1 MNQIFYISRKPAE
14 DFLTALDKAFKEE
27 PDKHPILFHV
37 YGIGGIGKST
47 LLDKVQE
54 THQQQGHIAKFNFSG
69 KIPANETPLKVMVK
83 LYEQLPKPDI
93 WKRELF
99 KSDPF
104 IQLCKQYDQTLQRLE
119 TEPMEGKQA
128 VEDEQRD
135 LVKELGSAAVYGL
148 GALFLTPI
156 EPVSGMTLGM
166 SAIAEATKGT
176 VTGVGAINDR
186 LSPLTTKP

>member
-54 THQQQGHIAKFNFSG
+54 THQQQGHIAKFDFSG

-83 LYEQLPKPDI
+83 LYEQLPKPDR
-93 WKRELF
+93 WNRELF

-128 VEDEQRD
+128 VEDEQRN

-148 GALFLTPI
+148 GALF
-156 EPVSGMTLGM
+156 
-166 SAIAEATKGT
+166 
-176 VTGVGAINDR
+176 
-186 LSPLTTKP
+186 